1 MQKFLFVFTLTFLFV
16 CNVFSND
23 IENLNAYES
32 APGIITF
39 TWNSDTTNINKFI
52 FSICKFDSENS
63 ILRKFVNLVNQ
74 DANNFINDGYFTC
87 SSDIVILNGTKSNSN
102 ANIYD
107 ECVNEDGTLNP
118 GSYII
123 NVIGINKNG
132 TYNREFQSNEVNV
145 IGKNYTTDNI
155 NNNLKSNVIKY
166 LYKNQ
171 IYIIRNNKIYD
182 IYGKIIK
189 INLIK
194 I

>member
-1 MQKFLFVFTLTFLFV
+1 MQKFLLAFTLTFLFI

-23 IENLNAYES
+23 IENLVAYES
-32 APGIITF
+32 NPGIITF

-74 DANNFINDGYFTC
+74 NAINFIDGGYFIC
-87 SSDIVILNGTKSNSN
+87 SSDIVILNGTKSNLN

-107 ECVNEDGTLNP
+107 ECTNEDGTLNS

-132 TYNREFQSNEVNV
+132 TYNREYQSNEVNV
-145 IGKNYTTDNI
+145 IGKNYITANINTNLKDNI
-155 NNNLKSNVIKY
+155 IKY

-182 IYGKIIK
+182 IYG
-189 INLIK
+189 NLIK
-194 I
+194 

>member
-1 MQKFLFVFTLTFLFV
+1 MQKFLLVFTLTFLFV
-16 CNVFSND
+16 CNIFSND
-23 IENLNAYES
+23 IENLVAYES
-32 APGIITF
+32 NPGIITF

-52 FSICKFDSENS
+52 FSVCKFDSENS

-74 DANNFINDGYFTC
+74 NAINFIDDGYFIC
-87 SSDIVILNGTKSNSN
+87 SSDIIILNGIKSNSN

-107 ECVNEDGTLNP
+107 ECVNEDGTLNH

-123 NVIGINKNG
+123 NVIGINKNR

-145 IGKNYTTDNI
+145 IGKNYTSDNI
-155 NNNLKSNVIKY
+155 NNNLKDKVIKY

-182 IYGKIIK
+182 IYGKIINK
-189 INLIK
+189 IN
-194 I
+194 